1 MNTDKQRYEFV
12 LSVWI
17 GVPRW
22 LYPLFPQPRRALR
35 GPSPHPLD
43 DPFHVV
49 LSLLNIRNSA
59 RPVHTL
65 RRRRSSLRQGGAGE
79 QNPENTRH
87 MDLSAKTPSGSRG
100 PPPAST
106 AISGCRRRS
115 RTKMLAAGSKSRAR
129 PSASERE
136 GKRVSPNAAMAP
148 LIPRIITVPRLNA
161 AIPTARPPP
170 RTGAWAAVHHAVSVR
185 HASSV
190 SVFTR
195 CADSE

>member
-35 GPSPHPLD
+35 APSPHPLD

-49 LSLLNIRNSA
+49 LSLLNIRNCA

-65 RRRRSSLRQGGAGE
+65 RRRRSSLRQGGADE

-87 MDLSAKTPSGSRG
+87 MSDG
-100 PPPAST
+100 
-106 AISGCRRRS
+106 
-115 RTKMLAAGSKSRAR
+115 
-129 PSASERE
+129 
-136 GKRVSPNAAMAP
+136 
-148 LIPRIITVPRLNA
+148 LIGQNPVRL
-161 AIPTARPPP
+161 
-170 RTGAWAAVHHAVSVR
+170 
-185 HASSV
+185 
-190 SVFTR
+190 
-195 CADSE
+195 